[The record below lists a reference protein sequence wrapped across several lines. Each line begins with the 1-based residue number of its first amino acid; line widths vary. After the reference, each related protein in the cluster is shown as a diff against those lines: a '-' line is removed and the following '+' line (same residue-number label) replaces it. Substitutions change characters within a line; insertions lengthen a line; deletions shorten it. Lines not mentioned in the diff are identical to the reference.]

1 MRQRMRSIA
10 AMSLLLCFLLGTG
23 LAAAESPE
31 KAQGLAVEWIQG
43 EQYFPQDEPWTYHYS
58 FRYPLLTGD
67 GLPQEAINDYFRNAL
82 NEMTMLVIPMFAADP
97 IMVGAGGNEISQSY
111 EVTCNNDAFF
121 SVLLTQVQ
129 TVDGEARTTLQSA
142 VFATSGEYTGQSLT
156 LRGLV
161 QVGPSSQVLGEAV
174 LRDIWEDIRTR
185 MSDGSAGWI
194 SDLNSDILRAEF
206 YPEVHFYADA
216 MGNAVFYLQ
225 PGQFRQDDQAVTYT
239 YTPQRLEEL
248 LAKQD

>member
-1 MRQRMRSIA
+1 MRSKVA
-10 AMSLLLCFLLGTG
+10 LTLLLCVLLGAG
-23 LAAAESPE
+23 LAAAESPA
-31 KAQGLAVEWIQG
+31 KAQGLDFEWIQG

-67 GLPQEAINDYFRNAL
+67 GLPQEAINDYFGNAL

-111 EVTCNNDAFF
+111 EITCNNDAFF

-142 VFATSGEYTGQSLT
+142 VFAASGEYTGQSLT

-161 QVGPSSQVLGEAV
+161 QVGPSSQALGEAV
-174 LRDIWEDIRTR
+174 LQDIWEDIQTQMRN
-185 MSDGSAGWI
+185 GSSGWK
-194 SDLNSDILRAEF
+194 SDLSSDILRAEF

-216 MGNAVFYLQ
+216 MANAVFFLQ
-225 PGQFRQDDQAVTYT
+225 PGQFRQDDRAVTYT

-248 LAKQD
+248 LAQRD